1 MNETGREELKEQS
14 QAMEEQPNTQ
24 GEESSQETAIN
35 ETEQLKQKLVEAEKQ
50 GAQYKDQLLRKAA
63 EFENYKRRTE
73 NDFIERVKYANE
85 ELVYEI
91 LPVLDDFERSLKN
104 TKEKSDFDTLHRGI
118 ELISQKMNKILENNG
133 VVAYVSAGKPF
144 DPHLHDAL
152 MQLPKPD
159 VPPHTVIEEVEKGYM
174 MHGKVL
180 RHAKVIVSTEAP
192 EEKENA
198 FLEESSPVQGQ
209 SQENGV

>member
-118 ELISQKMNKILENNG
+118 E
-133 VVAYVSAGKPF
+133 
-144 DPHLHDAL
+144 
-152 MQLPKPD
+152 
-159 VPPHTVIEEVEKGYM
+159 
-174 MHGKVL
+174 
-180 RHAKVIVSTEAP
+180 
-192 EEKENA
+192 
-198 FLEESSPVQGQ
+198 
-209 SQENGV
+209 